1 MRYRRMSVDQVKQ
14 FAAKYL
20 VKNSRV
26 VVYGVPGEPDFGK
39 PVPTPDK
46 NAPLPAMKADSVNVD
61 EAWRANRPPSGAA
74 PAMKIPTANTFKLAN
89 GLTVLLDERHNVPVV
104 STTVV
109 FRSGTGANPVDKPG
123 LASIT
128 LDMLD
133 DGTTTRSATQFAE
146 QIAQIGATTR
156 TATTI
161 DANAVTLNVIKSKYE
176 AGLNLIADAV
186 LNPTFPDAELERE
199 RQNRL
204 GQLAQQRDDAGAIA
218 DKVLQLALFGA
229 NNPYGYTR
237 LGTEQSIKAFKR
249 DDLRTF
255 WQENIMPNNAAVL
268 VSGDITATE
277 LRTQLEKAFGNWKP
291 GTPKQI
297 TKVAPA
303 PTTAKLVLVDKPGAQ
318 QSQVRLGLAGPSRLT
333 PDFTGLQVMND
344 LLGGAFSSRINLNL
358 REEHGYTYGAF
369 STFTYLRDGGWFY
382 VSSGVRTDV
391 TAPSI
396 REVAREMNRI
406 VETNVTASE
415 LKMSKD
421 GLAGALPARFETS
434 DQTVGV
440 LQNIYTFDLGLD
452 YYSRYATQIP
462 AITDK
467 TVGDNAKKYLTPEKF
482 VYVVVGDKAKIEEEI
497 KKLNLGA
504 IEYRDADGKV
514 ISK

>member
-1 MRYRRMSVDQVKQ
+1 MTENLPKWDGFSENIVGLSLQRIDGLPE
-14 FAAKYL
+14 KYEAPIDMAQNL
-20 VKNSRV
+20 SNEKFV
-26 VVYGVPGEPDFGK
+26 VVYSSKVTDY
-39 PVPTPDK
+39 VRDSYYPT
-46 NAPLPAMKADSVNVD
+46 
-61 EAWRANRPPSGAA
+61 
-74 PAMKIPTANTFKLAN
+74 
-89 GLTVLLDERHNVPVV
+89 
-104 STTVV
+104 
-109 FRSGTGANPVDKPG
+109 
-123 LASIT
+123 
-128 LDMLD
+128 
-133 DGTTTRSATQFAE
+133 
-146 QIAQIGATTR
+146 
-156 TATTI
+156 
-161 DANAVTLNVIKSKYE
+161 
-176 AGLNLIADAV
+176 
-186 LNPTFPDAELERE
+186 
-199 RQNRL
+199 
-204 GQLAQQRDDAGAIA
+204 
-218 DKVLQLALFGA
+218 
-229 NNPYGYTR
+229 
-237 LGTEQSIKAFKR
+237 
-249 DDLRTF
+249 
-255 WQENIMPNNAAVL
+255 
-268 VSGDITATE
+268 VSG
-277 LRTQLEKAFGNWKP
+277 QLEKVFGNWKP